1 MEKLFIYGYLLDEN
15 IQKNVIGR
23 VCKGE
28 FGLVDN
34 HILLRDWAVDG
45 VACPRIFPHSVGC
58 VTGQII
64 EVTQEE
70 LKKIDAFET
79 NAYKRDLI
87 HVKNKGQ
94 FQTYFPNL
102 NLGKD

>member
-34 HILLRDWAVDG
+34 HIVLRDWEVDG

-64 EVTQEE
+64 EVTEEE
-70 LKKIDAFET
+70 LKKLDDFET
-79 NAYKRDLI
+79 KAYKRSLA
-87 HVKNKGQ
+87 HVKNKG
-94 FQTYFPNL
+94 FFETYFPNL
-102 NLGKD
+102 NFRKD

>member
-1 MEKLFIYGYLLDEN
+1 MNKLFIYGYLLDEN

-34 HILLRDWAVDG
+34 HILLRDWEVDG

-58 VTGQII
+58 VVGQII
-64 EVTQEE
+64 EVSDEE
-70 LKKIDAFET
+70 LKKIDDFET
-79 NAYKRDLI
+79 QAYKRVKI
-87 HVKNKGQ
+87 HVKNKGI
-94 FQTYFPNL
+94 FETYYPDL
-102 NLGKD
+102 NYGKN